1 MLLTLKGKLK
11 KGKVLAIRPN
21 LSVNVINWVAVKQ
34 YVGKRGFFNC
44 EIRYNKKELIGIV
57 IEKCFF
63 LDDAQQIAI
72 NEVNEECV

>member
-63 LDDAQQIAI
+63 PDDEQMLI
-72 NEVNEECV
+72 VNELNGECV